1 MAAYCSKKGK
11 TTMRYA
17 VTSSEMKQYDRNTSQ
32 IFGVQTEILEGLSQ
46 GDRVVTG
53 TKLVS
58 ASGKMPDPKKM
69 QQQPGGNNNPFMPR
83 PPRDDNNNKRTE

>member
-1 MAAYCSKKGK
+1 MWRQKSDGSLE
-11 TTMRYA
+11 RVA
-17 VTSSEMKQYDRNTSQ
+17 VTLGVSDS
-32 IFGVQTEILEGLSQ
+32 VQTEIQEGLSQ

-69 QQQPGGNNNPFMPR
+69 QQQPVGNNNPFMPR

>member
-1 MAAYCSKKGK
+1 MWRQKSDGSLE
-11 TTMRYA
+11 RVA
-17 VTSSEMKQYDRNTSQ
+17 VTLGVSDS
-32 IFGVQTEILEGLSQ
+32 VQTEIQEGLSQ

-58 ASGKMPDPKKM
+58 ASGKMPDPNKM